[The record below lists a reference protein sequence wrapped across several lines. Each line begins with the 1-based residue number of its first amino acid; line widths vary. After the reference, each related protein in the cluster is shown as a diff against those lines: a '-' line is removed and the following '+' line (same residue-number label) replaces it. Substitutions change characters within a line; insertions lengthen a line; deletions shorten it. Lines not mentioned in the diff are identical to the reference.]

1 LSGIE
6 SLLHSTFM
14 VLSIRAGAHWEISV
28 AEAKRLSDAVAK
40 VARHYPVVSSQKG
53 ADWGQLIL
61 VLGTIGVPR
70 VVQSTMLAP
79 TTVTAPA
86 AAPASRRSPSSP
98 SSPSPGEQAPG
109 AAPGATTNGVL
120 TPSQLDPGAMTRSHV
135 TAG

>member
-1 LSGIE
+1 
-6 SLLHSTFM
+6 M

-79 TTVTAPA
+79 AAPA
-86 AAPASRRSPSSP
+86 AAPAASRRSPSSP
-98 SSPSPGEQAPG
+98 SSPSPPDSS
-109 AAPGATTNGVL
+109 PSSSNGVL

>member
-1 LSGIE
+1 
-6 SLLHSTFM
+6 M

-79 TTVTAPA
+79 AAPA
-86 AAPASRRSPSSP
+86 AAPSASRRSPSSP
-98 SSPSPGEQAPG
+98 SSPSPPDSSQGAPG
-109 AAPGATTNGVL
+109 SSSNGVL